1 MFEPD
6 TETSNVDGV
15 MDGQIDDFL
24 KAYLMMM
31 GQKKKNNYTITFF
44 SIVF

>member
-1 MFEPD
+1 MFEPG

-31 GQKKKNNYTITFF
+31 GQRRGITYFF
-44 SIVF
+44 